1 MMSNAEKTALEKKF
15 DQAVEPAMYRS
26 RGSRR
31 TTWRPSATSV
41 RIDRRWAGSGG
52 GSRFRIAINVAA
64 EKKND
69 AASKTIAMGA
79 LKRSMTAP
87 ASAGPP
93 ALANELTDANLLFA
107 STSCLR
113 STRAGR

>member
-15 DQAVEPAMYRS
+15 DQAVQPAMYRS
-26 RGSRR
+26 RGSGR

-52 GSRFRIAINVAA
+52 GARFRMAINDAA

-69 AASKTIAMGA
+69 AASKTIAKGA
-79 LKRSMTAP
+79 LKRTMTAP
-87 ASAGPP
+87 VSAAQPVG
-93 ALANELTDANLLFA
+93 ATK
-107 STSCLR
+107 LR
-113 STRAGR
+113 VSN

>member
-15 DQAVEPAMYRS
+15 DQAVQPAMYRS

-79 LKRSMTAP
+79 LKSSMTAP
-87 ASAGPP
+87 ATAGPP
-93 ALANELTDANLLFA
+93 VLSTEMLGSQLLFP
-107 STSCLR
+107 
-113 STRAGR
+113 STRCLGATR